1 MDSNKKVCVGCLEL
15 IEQDNLV
22 LNEKSMYWHKS
33 CLDNFQRTPK
43 TPQQY
48 LQMQPDQWYSWDP
61 DNSSTPSYP
70 VNISDVVSNV
80 KSNSNTNTKSKYLG
94 YYSFVEKLKEVIY
107 NDSLLEANQILPETL
122 QEKDKAWEEVI
133 EKINEMDAASQNNQF
148 GEESWEDIKKYPEI
162 KHIEIKNET
171 EALDEFLN
179 LQKELAEPEMVPK
192 KKKLK
197 QKKIINPVKY

>member
-15 IEQDNLV
+15 TEQDNLV

-48 LQMQPDQWYSWDP
+48 LQMQPGQWYSWDP

-107 NDSLLEANQILPETL
+107 NDSLLEANQILPEETL

-148 GEESWEDIKKYPEI
+148 VEESWEDIKKYPEI

-171 EALDEFLN
+171 VAFEEFSK
-179 LQKELAEPEMVPK
+179 LQKELAEPEMMPK

-197 QKKIINPVKY
+197 PKK